1 MAHNDFLIE
10 FSKAQ
15 KLGSVEELLTCHAK
29 RYSFQIN
36 SRERAKQT
44 IALLQEKLDI
54 NWEGKRV
61 LDIGCAYAA
70 FGIELAKVGAKVV
83 GIDINE
89 KWLNL
94 GKTNALNEVDVPL
107 LLCDASSRTAIEQ
120 LHEYGPF
127 DVVLVNDVLEHIYDT
142 AGLLFNL
149 TKLMRAGGILFFK
162 VPNGQA
168 TRHVLL
174 EGHKRVFGIS
184 LLPPDYWSYFVGS
197 PFHIYYR
204 RWEYFT
210 AHFDQ
215 FGFHDLKVINQNTDP
230 SLESTQKHIKADIKK
245 IIKHLKRENFDNP
258 TQFQWTKKACEQYL
272 YEVNEDLKNMDWD
285 QLYFKYRVTFW
296 QGLILA
302 P

>member
-1 MAHNDFLIE
+1 MTYNDFLIE

-15 KLGSVEELLTCHAK
+15 KVGSVEELLTHNAK

-36 SRERAKQT
+36 SRERAKET
-44 IALLQEKLDI
+44 ITLLQDKLGI
-54 NWEGKRV
+54 SWQGKRV
-61 LDIGCAYAA
+61 LDVGCAYAA
-70 FGIELAKVGAKVV
+70 FGIELAKIGAEVV
-83 GIDINE
+83 GIDINK

-94 GKTNALNEVDVPL
+94 GKVNALNEVDVSL
-107 LLCDASSRTAIEQ
+107 LLCDASSRKAIKQ
-120 LHEYGPF
+120 LSEYGPF
-127 DVVLVNDVLEHIYDT
+127 DVVLINDVLEHIYDT

-149 TKLMRAGGILFFK
+149 TKLMRKGGTLFFK

-168 TRHVLL
+168 TRHVFL

-184 LLPPDYWSYFVGS
+184 LLPPDYWSSFVGF

-210 AHFDQ
+210 AHFNQ
-215 FGFHDLKVINQNTDP
+215 FGFRDLRILNKNTDP
-230 SLESTQKHIKADIKK
+230 SLESTQKHINADIQR
-245 IIKHLKRENFDNP
+245 IRKHLNRKNFDNAA
-258 TQFQWTKKACEQYL
+258 QFQWVQKACEQYFD
-272 YEVNEDLKNMDWD
+272 EVNEDLQNMPWD
-285 QLYFKYRVTFW
+285 KLYFKYRVTFW